1 MQEPILFNPRVA
13 AQKPRSVLHDPC
25 PFCARE
31 YLTDILAQKD
41 EMIWLVNKYPVM
53 EKTWQT
59 VLIETAK
66 HDSDIATY
74 APEEWENIL
83 RFSMEK
89 WRETIARRRFRSV
102 IYYRNFGPTSG
113 GSIRHP
119 HSQII
124 GCESFDYMQNVRLD
138 QLDGE
143 VLHETNGVRV
153 TLSDHPICGLREFNV
168 RLKDPERLDEFADS
182 IQKLVK
188 VIVDPNGWGYAS
200 YNLFFYAADYEYCK
214 IIARG
219 VTSPLFLG
227 YMLTQAPDA
236 KARQAIREELMPLW
250 TATRRR

>member
-1 MQEPILFNPRVA
+1 M
-13 AQKPRSVLHDPC
+13 
-25 PFCARE
+25 
-31 YLTDILAQKD
+31 
-41 EMIWLVNKYPVM
+41 
-53 EKTWQT
+53 
-59 VLIETAK
+59 
-66 HDSDIATY
+66 
-74 APEEWENIL
+74 
-83 RFSMEK
+83 
-89 WRETIARRRFRSV
+89 
-102 IYYRNFGPTSG
+102 
-113 GSIRHP
+113 
-119 HSQII
+119 
-124 GCESFDYMQNVRLD
+124 RLD

-168 RLKDPERLDEFADS
+168 RLKDPEQLDEFADS

-227 YMLTQAPDA
+227 YMLTQVPDA
-236 KARQAIREELMPLW
+236 KARQAIRAELMPLW